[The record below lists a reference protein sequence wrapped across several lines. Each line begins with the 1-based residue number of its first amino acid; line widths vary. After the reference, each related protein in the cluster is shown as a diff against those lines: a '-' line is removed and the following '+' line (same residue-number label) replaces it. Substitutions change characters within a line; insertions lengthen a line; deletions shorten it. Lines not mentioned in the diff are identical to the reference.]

1 MHQAVALRRK
11 RVLIGLKGPIVPPAQ
26 PLCILPAQPQG
37 ALALI
42 GPLLLLHLQH
52 GEIRPGAVS
61 PQADLPPQLQSVD
74 LILEVLVVRG
84 VKIQGANPVS
94 LGAIVGIG
102 VHDIPASRLVL
113 ELGYS
118 IDYEDEKEDFE
129 PDENDTV
136 ELISGGRMP
145 WEQVKRDG
153 IDYIALYYV
162 DEGGKQVQIL
172 DAELA

>member
-84 VKIQGANPVS
+84 VKIQGADPVS

-102 VHDIPASRLVL
+102 VHDRLEMTAQHGAVCN
-113 ELGYS
+113 
-118 IDYEDEKEDFE
+118 IDRVFFLLPQNFVHCTL
-129 PDENDTV
+129 PD
-136 ELISGGRMP
+136 R
-145 WEQVKRDG
+145 
-153 IDYIALYYV
+153 
-162 DEGGKQVQIL
+162 
-172 DAELA
+172 